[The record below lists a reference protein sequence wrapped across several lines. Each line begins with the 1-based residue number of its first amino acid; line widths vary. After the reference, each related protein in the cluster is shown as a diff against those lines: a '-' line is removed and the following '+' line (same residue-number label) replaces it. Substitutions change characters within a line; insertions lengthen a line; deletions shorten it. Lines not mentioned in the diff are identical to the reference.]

1 MLFAVPADLLG
12 GVTTDFLARRFG
24 LRLGRALVG
33 GLAYAVAAGAMFA
46 ATQYTGNPHLA
57 AILLATAGG
66 ASMFALA
73 ASWAS
78 CMEIGTAQSGLAS
91 ATMNTIGQVGGML
104 SPIVLALLVERSGAA
119 GRWELPLQIIASLYL
134 VSALCW
140 IFINPRN
147 RSSA

>member
-1 MLFAVPADLLG
+1 M
-12 GVTTDFLARRFG
+12 TTDYVARRLG

-33 GLAYAVAAGAMFA
+33 GIAYVVAAGAMFA
-46 ATQYTGNPHLA
+46 ATQYTNNPHVA

-91 ATMNTIGQVGGML
+91 ATMNTIGPAGAML
-104 SPIVLALLVERSGAA
+104 SPIVLAWFVERSGAG

-140 IFINPRN
+140 IFINPKR
-147 RSSA
+147 RLRTRE

>member
-1 MLFAVPADLLG
+1 
-12 GVTTDFLARRFG
+12 
-24 LRLGRALVG
+24 
-33 GLAYAVAAGAMFA
+33 
-46 ATQYTGNPHLA
+46 
-57 AILLATAGG
+57 
-66 ASMFALA
+66 
-73 ASWAS
+73 
-78 CMEIGTAQSGLAS
+78 MEIGTAQSGLAS

-147 RSSA
+147 RPSS